1 MSQQT
6 KNQLTVLLNTNITDA
21 LNKQNTASKVREVI
35 QSTID
40 SLGILSG
47 SNSFVGDQTITGSVI
62 LPDVLSASYIN
73 NSSALEA
80 GVPVGA
86 LYRNGNTILMA
97 TPATNPSQS
106 AYTTTV
112 RGIYPSASLV
122 ETWGTYTVNY
132 IKQKSGFDPYQILYA
147 VGICADD
154 VDAFSVNGN
163 LGQFPVAMNSFLGP
177 FMAGGLA
184 GYPFVGSI
192 GFGAFASHITDTG
205 SLLISCTPHI
215 GVTIDGDAGYQYRK
229 GQTLNIINQTPS
241 TNCGAVHGAVGLVI
255 SDPLPPSQSN
265 APYDN
270 ENYELWKLA
279 DIIYP
284 YSASF
289 SGSTSENIVYAT
301 SLIRE
306 AGWQYVYN
314 NSSSFSSSLAGRT
327 MYAIGGTFINT
338 DYDFEG
344 YIEVNQFQAYNS
356 STNSWEDF
364 TQDYVSG
371 LMAQG

>member
-1 MSQQT
+1 MTQT
-6 KNQLTVLLNTNITDA
+6 KAQLTALLNGNITDA
-21 LNKQNTASKVREVI
+21 LNRQNTASKVRQVI
-35 QSTID
+35 QSNID

-47 SNSFVGDQTITGSVI
+47 SNTFVGDQTISGSVI
-62 LPDVLSASYIN
+62 LPDVLLSSYTSN
-73 NSSALEA
+73 NLALEA

-122 ETWGTYTVNY
+122 ETWGTYTINY
-132 IKQKSGFDPYQILYA
+132 IKQKSGFDPYQVLYA

-154 VDAFSVNGN
+154 VDAFTVNGN

-205 SLLISCTPHI
+205 SLLMSCTPHI
-215 GVTIDGDAGYQYRK
+215 GVTEDGDAGYQYRK
-229 GQTLNIINQTPS
+229 GQEANLINLTPS
-241 TNCGAVHGAVGLVI
+241 TNCGAVHGAVGLVT
-255 SDPLPPSQSN
+255 SDPNPPDITN

-289 SGSTSENIVYAT
+289 SGSISENIVAAT
-301 SLIRE
+301 SIIRE

-314 NSSSFSSSLAGRT
+314 NSSSFYSALAGRT

-338 DYDFEG
+338 DYGFEG
-344 YIEVNQFQAYNS
+344 YIEINQFQAYNS
-356 STNSWEDF
+356 TTDSWIDY
-364 TQDYVSG
+364 TQDYKDG
-371 LMAQG
+371 LFAQG

>member
-1 MSQQT
+1 MAY
-6 KNQLTVLLNTNITDA
+6 QLGPI
-21 LNKQNTASKVREVI
+21 E
-35 QSTID
+35 
-40 SLGILSG
+40 
-47 SNSFVGDQTITGSVI
+47 ITGSTTS
-62 LPDVLSASYIN
+62 LSGNIVFSDLSNYTSN
-73 NSSALEA
+73 NAALEA
-80 GVPVGA
+80 GIPVGG
-86 LYRNGNTILMA
+86 LYRNGNNMAIA
-97 TPATNPSQS
+97 TPALPPSQS
-106 AYTTTV
+106 EYTTTV

-132 IKQKSGFDPYQILYA
+132 IKQKSGLDANKVLYA

-154 VDAFSVNGN
+154 VDAFTVDGN
-163 LGQFPVAMNSFLGP
+163 LGQFPVSMNSFLGP

-215 GVTIDGDAGYQYRK
+215 GITRVSGSAGYQFRK
-229 GQTLNIINQTPS
+229 GQVQSAIDDNPS
-241 TNCGAVHGAVGLVI
+241 SNCGAVHGAVGLVS
-255 SDPLPPSQSN
+255 SDPN
-265 APYDN
+265 APDITQAPYNN

-289 SGSTSENIVYAT
+289 SGSISENIVAAT
-301 SLIRE
+301 SIIRE

-314 NSSSFSSSLAGRT
+314 NSSSFYSALAGRT

-338 DYDFEG
+338 DDGYQG

-356 STNSWEDF
+356 TTDSWEDF
-364 TQDYVSG
+364 TQDYKDG

>member
-1 MSQQT
+1 MTQT
-6 KNQLTVLLNTNITDA
+6 KAQLTALLNGNITDA
-21 LNKQNTASKVREVI
+21 LNKQNTASKVRQVI
-35 QSTID
+35 QSNID

-47 SNSFVGDQTITGSVI
+47 SNTFVGDQTISGSVI
-62 LPDVLSASYIN
+62 LPDVLLSSYTSN
-73 NSSALEA
+73 NLALEA

-132 IKQKSGFDPYQILYA
+132 IKQKSGFDPYQVLYA

-154 VDAFSVNGN
+154 VDAFTVNGN

-215 GVTIDGDAGYQYRK
+215 GVTEDGDAGYQYRK
-229 GQTLNIINQTPS
+229 GQEANLINLTPS
-241 TNCGAVHGAVGLVI
+241 TNCGAVHGAVGLVT
-255 SDPLPPSQSN
+255 SDPNPPVITN

-289 SGSTSENIVYAT
+289 SGSISENIIAAT
-301 SLIRE
+301 SIIRD

-314 NSSSFSSSLAGRT
+314 NSSSFYSALAGRT

-338 DYDFEG
+338 DYGFEG
-344 YIEVNQFQAYNS
+344 YIEINQFQAYNS
-356 STNSWEDF
+356 TTNSWTDY
-364 TQDYVSG
+364 TQDYKDG
-371 LMAQG
+371 LFAQG

>member
-1 MSQQT
+1 MTQT
-6 KNQLTVLLNTNITDA
+6 KAQLTALLNGNITDA
-21 LNKQNTASKVREVI
+21 LNRQNTASKVRQVI
-35 QSTID
+35 QSNID

-47 SNSFVGDQTITGSVI
+47 SNTFVGDQTISGSVI
-62 LPDVLSASYIN
+62 LPDVLLSSYTSN
-73 NSSALEA
+73 NLALEA

-132 IKQKSGFDPYQILYA
+132 IKQKSGFDPYQVLYA

-154 VDAFSVNGN
+154 VDAFTVNGN

-215 GVTIDGDAGYQYRK
+215 GVTEDGDAGYQYRK
-229 GQTLNIINQTPS
+229 GQEANLINLTPS
-241 TNCGAVHGAVGLVI
+241 TNCGAVHGAVGLVT
-255 SDPLPPSQSN
+255 SDPNPPVITN

-289 SGSTSENIVYAT
+289 SGSISENIIAAT
-301 SLIRE
+301 SIIRD

-314 NSSSFSSSLAGRT
+314 NSSSFYSALAGRT

-338 DYDFEG
+338 DYGFEG
-344 YIEVNQFQAYNS
+344 YIEINQFQAYNS
-356 STNSWEDF
+356 TTDSWTDY
-364 TQDYVSG
+364 TQDYKDG
-371 LMAQG
+371 LFAQG